1 MQRTAANPRNGRE
14 EDLGEQQIRERVRTE
29 LSARRFAHTEG
40 VVDTAVELAARFGG
54 AVEKVRMAA
63 WIHDLARE
71 WSADK
76 LQQFA
81 ERIEIPS
88 GFALIPALLHGPIAA
103 SLAPE
108 WFDVHDEDVLNAIRF
123 HTTGRVG
130 MSKLEMII
138 CLADA
143 IEPGRS
149 YPDTERIRR
158 IAETD
163 LVLALA
169 ESFDSTIGYLIE
181 TQQSIFPLTVMAR
194 NEFWDQVHQL
204 QLREETE

>member
-1 MQRTAANPRNGRE
+1 MA
-14 EDLGEQQIRERVRTE
+14 EQQIRERVRTE
-29 LSARRFAHTEG
+29 LSARRFVHTQG
-40 VVDTAVELAARFGG
+40 VVDTAVELAQRFGG
-54 AVEKVRMAA
+54 DIEKARMAA

-108 WFDVHDEDVLNAIRF
+108 WFDVHDEDVLNAVRF

-143 IEPGRS
+143 IEPGRN
-149 YPDTERIRR
+149 YPEVDRIRQ
-158 IAETD
+158 IAQTD
-163 LVLALA
+163 LQFALA
-169 ESFDSTIGYLIE
+169 ESFDSTIRYLIE

-194 NEFWDQVHQL
+194 NEFWDQVHQV
-204 QLREETE
+204 QNREEIE